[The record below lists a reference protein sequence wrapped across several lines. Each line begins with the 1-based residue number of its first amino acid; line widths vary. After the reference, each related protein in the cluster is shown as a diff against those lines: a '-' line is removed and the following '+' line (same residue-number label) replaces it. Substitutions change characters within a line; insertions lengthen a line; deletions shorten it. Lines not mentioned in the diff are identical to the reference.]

1 MAETAGIG
9 IGVAVNSVVVPVTGT
24 PEFITRS
31 EARMIN
37 TNGGMKA
44 VDSHASLITLEGRTE
59 FWADAATFEDIC
71 DLINDT
77 AGALTGFTAA
87 IGTYTQ
93 TGCKATNL
101 TLNAAVGEALKG
113 SLSWMATA
121 KGTGTDPGAPASVET
136 FTCISLVAVGIGTT
150 VNASTIDLTVAN
162 GVKAVHSMNATG
174 SRLPVA
180 LAEGAQAV
188 TFNIKLTDIP
198 SIPADITGALAK
210 IASVTMA
217 FTSTGAAPK
226 TLTITLT
233 NCLPTEQS
241 LTDSIDDILMHGINY
256 SAESV
261 DWAIA

>member
-37 TNGGMKA
+37 TNGSMA
-44 VDSHASLITLEGRTE
+44 PVDSHASLVTLEGRTE
-59 FWADAATFEDIC
+59 FWADVTTFEGIC
-71 DLINDT
+71 DLITDT
-77 AGALTGFTAA
+77 AGALDEFTAA

-113 SLSWMATA
+113 SLSWMAA
-121 KGTGTDPGAPASVET
+121 ASGTGTDPGVPTSVET
-136 FTCISLVAVGIGTT
+136 FTCISLVATAIGTT
-150 VNASTIDLTVAN
+150 VHASTIDLTVAN

-174 SRLPVA
+174 SRLPAA
-180 LAEGAQAV
+180 LVEGAQAT